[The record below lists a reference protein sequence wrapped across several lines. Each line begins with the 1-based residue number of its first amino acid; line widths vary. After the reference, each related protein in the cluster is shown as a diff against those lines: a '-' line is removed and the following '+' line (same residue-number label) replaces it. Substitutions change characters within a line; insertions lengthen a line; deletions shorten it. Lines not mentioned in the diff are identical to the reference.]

1 MIQMGQ
7 LEGKVAVITG
17 AGRGIGKAIALRYA
31 HEGAN
36 VVVSSR
42 TSAELEQTLA
52 EAHLSEDRGLAVVAD
67 AMDREE
73 SRLPVSRALE
83 CFGHVDVLVNNVG
96 GSIGNSDPFDGN
108 DDAFEKTLV
117 LCLTS
122 AWWTIRAVLPAMRER
137 GFGRIINIGSGA
149 SKNTGGSVPYVA
161 AKHGLAG
168 LTKQLAAA
176 AAPYGINVNLLCP
189 GWTRT
194 SLLDFE
200 RIARA
205 RGTTAVEEERR
216 AASESLQD
224 RVLDADELAGMATLL
239 AGPDGRG
246 ITGQVLSV
254 DGGYKV

>member
-1 MIQMGQ
+1 MTQMGQ

-52 EAHLSEDRGLAVVAD
+52 EAHLSDVRGLAVVAD

-122 AWWTIRAVLPAMRER
+122 AWWTIRAALPAMRER

-161 AKHGLAG
+161 AKHGLVG
-168 LTKQLAAA
+168 LTKQLAL
-176 AAPYGINVNLLCP
+176 PTVSKP
-189 GWTRT
+189 
-194 SLLDFE
+194 SQ
-200 RIARA
+200 
-205 RGTTAVEEERR
+205 VP
-216 AASESLQD
+216 ASIS
-224 RVLDADELAGMATLL
+224 
-239 AGPDGRG
+239 
-246 ITGQVLSV
+246 
-254 DGGYKV
+254 DGGWVPGPIVAEPRDQTAGIGGR